1 MKSITSNPLAEA
13 YLDIETTGLSCKYDE
28 ITVVGIYVCIGDD
41 TDLFQ
46 FIGNDV
52 TADNILDALK
62 GVSEIY
68 TYNGRSFDLP
78 FIHSRLGADL
88 AEMFTHHDLMDDC
101 HSNNLYG
108 GCKEAERLL
117 GIERRLKE
125 IDGLAAIELWQK
137 YVEQNDEDALS
148 TLREYNKE
156 DVLVLKM
163 LKEKLRVYSN
173 TAEEKNV
180 SKKRERQ
187 KIKNGKSLSITLSI
201 NNEGE
206 YSEMPLVGMEFV
218 ITGRL
223 EALSRQEAET
233 RIKALG
239 GTAKDNVTRNTT
251 YLVVGAEPGSKLARA
266 QTLGTKQLTEEDFLR
281 LLAEKA

>member
-1 MKSITSNPLAEA
+1 
-13 YLDIETTGLSCKYDE
+13 
-28 ITVVGIYVCIGDD
+28 
-41 TDLFQ
+41 
-46 FIGNDV
+46 
-52 TADNILDALK
+52 
-62 GVSEIY
+62 
-68 TYNGRSFDLP
+68 
-78 FIHSRLGADL
+78 
-88 AEMFTHHDLMDDC
+88 
-101 HSNNLYG
+101 
-108 GCKEAERLL
+108 
-117 GIERRLKE
+117 
-125 IDGLAAIELWQK
+125 
-137 YVEQNDEDALS
+137 
-148 TLREYNKE
+148 
-156 DVLVLKM
+156 M